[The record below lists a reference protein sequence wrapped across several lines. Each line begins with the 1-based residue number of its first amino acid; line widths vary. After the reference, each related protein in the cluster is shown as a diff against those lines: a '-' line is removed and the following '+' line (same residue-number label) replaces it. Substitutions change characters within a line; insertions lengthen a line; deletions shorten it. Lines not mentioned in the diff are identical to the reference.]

1 MLPDL
6 ILIGLGIAVFPLSVT
21 AFVLVLSAD
30 RGTWKG
36 LAFILSWVA
45 CFVAVLVAVLV
56 TTGGKPP
63 APKSPPSTATSAVKL
78 AIGLG
83 LVGYGWY
90 RHKAGKRTGPRT
102 DPRTAPETDPQTD
115 PQTDPRTS
123 PGAEPRTSPGTEP
136 QTAPPEKSSRRGAA
150 RLDRISG
157 WTAAGL
163 GPLLQPWGL
172 VAAGAT
178 TVVSADLSRT
188 SSYVALVAYCVLAT
202 SSLLAMELYAVFAPD
217 SARLRLG
224 QLRTWFQ
231 AHQNQAL
238 VGVSLVV
245 GLLLV
250 ARSIHQLTS

>member
-6 ILIGLGIAVFPLSVT
+6 VLIGLGIAIFPLSVT
-21 AFVLVLSAD
+21 AFVVVLSAD

-45 CFVAVLVAVLV
+45 CFVAVLAAVLI

-63 APKSPPSTATSAVKL
+63 APKSPPSTATIAVKL
-78 AIGLG
+78 AIGTG
-83 LVGYGWY
+83 LVVYGWY
-90 RHKAGKRTGPRT
+90 RYRGGGRTTRQERPSGADDAPAGGEAADAGRS
-102 DPRTAPETDPQTD
+102 PEPE
-115 PQTDPRTS
+115 
-123 PGAEPRTSPGTEP
+123 EPSGRMS
-136 QTAPPEKSSRRGAA
+136 A

-163 GPLLQPWGL
+163 APLLQPWGL
-172 VAAGAT
+172 VAAGAA
-178 TVVSADLSRT
+178 TVVGADLSRT
-188 SSYVALVAYCVLAT
+188 SSYLALVAYAVLAT

-217 SARLRLG
+217 TSRERLG

-231 AHQNQAL
+231 THQNQAL

-245 GLLLV
+245 GLFLMGK
-250 ARSIHQLTS
+250 SIYELTS

>member
-6 ILIGLGIAVFPLSVT
+6 LLIGLGIAIFPLSVT

-45 CFVAVLVAVLV
+45 CFVAVLAAVLI

-63 APKSPPSTATSAVKL
+63 APKSPPSTATIAVKL
-78 AIGLG
+78 AIGVG
-83 LVGYGWY
+83 LVAYGWY
-90 RHKAGKRTGPRT
+90 RHRVGG
-102 DPRTAPETDPQTD
+102 RTAHQEKPSEERDAPGGGH
-115 PQTDPRTS
+115 S
-123 PGAEPRTSPGTEP
+123 PDGAEAPASGTSSGRM
-136 QTAPPEKSSRRGAA
+136 SA

-172 VAAGAT
+172 VAAGAA
-178 TVVSADLSRT
+178 TVVGADLSRT
-188 SSYVALVAYCVLAT
+188 SSYVALVVYGVLAT

-217 SARLRLG
+217 TSRVRLG

-231 AHQNQAL
+231 THQNQAL
-238 VGVSLVV
+238 VGVSTVV
-245 GLLLV
+245 GLFLV
-250 ARSIHQLTS
+250 GKSVYELTS